1 MRIKEIHSSM
11 LILEQAILG
20 IPPDKELKSDKKA
33 ILRKKSHGIGITEGW
48 RGDIVY
54 LVVTD
59 LAGKVNRV
67 DVRDPSF
74 INWTILEHSINNE
87 IIPDFPLINKSFN
100 LSYSG
105 NDL

>member
-1 MRIKEIHSSM
+1 MPLLDKV
-11 LILEQAILG
+11 
-20 IPPDKELKSDKKA
+20 IPPTLIRSSHSETDTESIEFKKDA
-33 ILRKKSHGIGITEGW
+33 FAIGIVEGW

-54 LVVTD
+54 LVATD
-59 LAGKVNRV
+59 ASGKISRV

-74 INWTILEHSINNE
+74 LNWTALGYAGQDNMV
-87 IIPDFPLINKSFN
+87 PDFPLINKSFN

>member
-1 MRIKEIHSSM
+1 MPPSDDVCPAQDRQFARSAYSV
-11 LILEQAILG
+11 G
-20 IPPDKELKSDKKA
+20 IV
-33 ILRKKSHGIGITEGW
+33 EGW

-54 LVVTD
+54 LVATD
-59 LAGKVNRV
+59 ARGDISRV

-74 INWTILEHSINNE
+74 LNWTALSYAAVGNVV
-87 IIPDFPLINKSFN
+87 PDFPLINKSFN

>member
-1 MRIKEIHSSM
+1 LEIIEEA
-11 LILEQAILG
+11 LNNLPAGEIRNNKNIN
-20 IPPDKELKSDKKA
+20 
-33 ILRKKSHGIGITEGW
+33 LRKNSLAIGITEGW

-54 LVVTD
+54 FVITD
-59 LAGKVNRV
+59 SAGNISRV

-74 INWTILEHSINNE
+74 INWTVLGHAGKGNVV
-87 IIPDFPLINKSFN
+87 PDFPLINKSFN